1 MFATD
6 VAATQLHDYTRDT
19 VPPRRGLVASPA
31 AYERIVWLDP
41 KLDYGM
47 RPEGRKSPLRRA
59 FATTSI
65 ALIQIGRFV
74 T

>member
-19 VPPRRGLVASPA
+19 RSPKARPGGLARGL
-31 AYERIVWLDP
+31 RIVWLDP